1 MTSTR
6 LPADER
12 RQAVLETACHMFCRS
27 SYRGATTAEIARE
40 VGVSEPVLYRHFASK
55 RDLYLACLE
64 EAWQHVR
71 AMWDE
76 ALAAEADPSKWL
88 AAIGSAYLQAK
99 KADKVFLV
107 ELWIQSLSEASE
119 DPEIRKHLREHI
131 FEVHGYVVEI
141 IRRAQKAGGV
151 IKERDAN
158 AEAWIFISLGLLS
171 TIDRRLG
178 SLVGEEF
185 DRIVASRRKW
195 MTGKDS

>member
-55 RDLYLACLE
+55 RDLYLACIE
-64 EAWQHVR
+64 QAWQHVR

-76 ALAAEADPSKWL
+76 ALAAEADPSKWI
-88 AAIGSAYLQAK
+88 AAIGKAYLQAK
-99 KADKVFLV
+99 KADKVFLI
-107 ELWIQSLSEASE
+107 ELWIQSLTEASE

-141 IRRAQKAGGV
+141 IQRAQKEGGV

-195 MTGKDS
+195 MTGKS

>member
-1 MTSTR
+1 MSSTR

-76 ALAAEADPSKWL
+76 ALAAEEDPSKWI
-88 AAIGSAYLQAK
+88 AAIGKAYLQAK

-119 DPEIRKHLREHI
+119 DLEIRKHLREHVL
-131 FEVHGYVVEI
+131 EVHDYVVKT
-141 IRRAQKAGGV
+141 IRRAQEAGGV

-178 SLVGEEF
+178 GLVGEEF

-195 MTGKDS
+195 MTGKDT

>member
-1 MTSTR
+1 MTAMR
-6 LPADER
+6 LPAVER
-12 RQAVLETACHMFCRS
+12 RQAVLETACQMFCRS

-55 RDLYLACLE
+55 RELYLACLE

-76 ALAAEADPSKWL
+76 ALAAEPDPSLWV
-88 AAIGSAYLQAK
+88 AAIGKAYVKAK

-107 ELWIQSLSEASE
+107 DLWTQALTEAAH
-119 DPEIRKHLREHI
+119 DTEIRRHLRDHVR
-131 FEVHGYVVEI
+131 EVHAYVVDVIE
-141 IRRAQKAGGV
+141 RAQAAGGV
-151 IKERDAN
+151 IKDRDPA

-178 SLVGEEF
+178 GLVGEEF
-185 DRIVASRRKW
+185 ERIFTSRRHW
-195 MTGKDS
+195 MTGKTS

>member
-1 MTSTR
+1 MSSTR

-55 RDLYLACLE
+55 RDLYLACIE

-76 ALAAEADPSKWL
+76 ALAAEEDPSKWV
-88 AAIGSAYLQAK
+88 AAIGTAYLQAK
-99 KADKVFLV
+99 KADKVFLI

-131 FEVHGYVVEI
+131 FEVHGYVVGI
-141 IRRAQKAGGV
+141 IQRAQKEGGV

-195 MTGKDS
+195 MTGKG

>member
-1 MTSTR
+1 MRSTR
-6 LPADER
+6 LSADER

-76 ALAAEADPSKWL
+76 ALAEEEDPSKWL
-88 AAIGSAYLQAK
+88 AAIGNAYLQAK

-195 MTGKDS
+195 MTGKS

>member
-1 MTSTR
+1 MSSTR
-6 LPADER
+6 LSADER

-76 ALAAEADPSKWL
+76 ALAAEEDPSKWV

-195 MTGKDS
+195 MTGKD

>member
-1 MTSTR
+1 MRSTR
-6 LPADER
+6 LSADER

-76 ALAAEADPSKWL
+76 ALAEEEDPSKWL
-88 AAIGSAYLQAK
+88 AAIGNAYLQAK

-195 MTGKDS
+195 MTGKG

>member
-1 MTSTR
+1 MSSTR
-6 LPADER
+6 LSADER

-76 ALAAEADPSKWL
+76 ALAAEEDPSKWV

-195 MTGKDS
+195 MTGKG

>member
-1 MTSTR
+1 MSSTR
-6 LPADER
+6 LSADER

-76 ALAAEADPSKWL
+76 ALAEEEDPSKWL
-88 AAIGSAYLQAK
+88 AAIGNAYLQAK

-195 MTGKDS
+195 MTGKG

>member
-1 MTSTR
+1 MSSTR
-6 LPADER
+6 LSADER

-76 ALAAEADPSKWL
+76 ALAAEEDPSKWV

-195 MTGKDS
+195 MTGKS